1 MTKPVLRRDFFV
13 IYLQT
18 FKKLFQQKLSLF
30 ISLFILLGFP
40 CGAAFSA
47 EIQIPSE
54 WGHVSERIQGT
65 NGKTLVLIQEAH
77 VDYSAQKSITEILKN
92 LIENQSLRLILVEG
106 GWDDMGLSFLRNYGS
121 PEGRKEVAEKF
132 LQDGMISAE
141 EYLDVVSDFD
151 MHLWG
156 IEDPKLY
163 EENMNAF
170 LKIHAEQEQMIAALK
185 PLEETLRALKGKIF
199 PEPVRQF
206 EKKKELFEEGEISFL
221 AFLQFLK
228 TLEANETF
236 WQSFP
241 HLEKFL
247 KTNQTEG
254 GVDSEKAEWE
264 KQELI
269 RVLSKNLTKPEFERV
284 QVAEGHKSLQD
295 EQVYL
300 QSLLGVYQKYQKRLG
315 KVSVQ
320 NLKKYAAMLEEMGKM
335 DSGEIFGELEK
346 AEQKILG
353 GLLKTQDQKELASIS
368 GPFRLLKKLFELKLG
383 PGEFEKFEKNPDAFQ
398 LSEWQK
404 FIELKTRELS
414 LEDSLPRVDYGQIE
428 KWIPQA
434 RAFYQAAQK
443 REEALIENT
452 FKKVQTEKDPLAA
465 LIVGG
470 FHSQTLVRAL
480 KEKGYSVVTVL
491 PRFTPSDLDASS
503 QHYFEILKYKWG
515 KGPASTNLVQS

>member
-1 MTKPVLRRDFFV
+1 ML
-13 IYLQT
+13 
-18 FKKLFQQKLSLF
+18 LS
-30 ISLFILLGFP
+30 FP
-40 CGAAFSA
+40 CVAAFSA

-54 WGHVSERIQGT
+54 WGHISETFQGT

-77 VDYSAQKSITEILKN
+77 VDYSAQKSIAEILKH

-106 GWDDMGLSFLRNYGS
+106 GWDDMGLSFLRNYAN
-121 PEGRKEVAEKF
+121 PEARQEVAEKF

-151 MHLWG
+151 MSLWG

-163 EENMNAF
+163 EANMEAF

-185 PLEETLRALKGKIF
+185 PLEETLNVLKEKIF

-206 EKKKELFEEGEISFL
+206 EKKKEFFEKGEVSFL
-221 AFLQFLK
+221 AYLQFLK

-247 KTNQTEG
+247 KTSQTEE

-264 KQELI
+264 KQALI
-269 RVLSKNLTKPEFERV
+269 RALSKNLTKPEFERV
-284 QVAEGHKSLQD
+284 QLVEGRKGLQD

-300 QSLLGVYQKYQKRLG
+300 QSLLDVYQKYQKRLG

-320 NLKKYAAMLEEMGKM
+320 NLAKYAGMLKEMGKM
-335 DSGEIFGELEK
+335 DSGEIFSELEK
-346 AEQKILG
+346 VEQKILDSM
-353 GLLKTQDQKELASIS
+353 LKTQDQKELAAIS
-368 GPFRLLKKLFELKLG
+368 GSFRLLKKLFELKLG
-383 PGEFEKFEKNPDAFQ
+383 PWEFGKFEKNPDAFQ
-398 LSEWQK
+398 LSQWQT
-404 FIELKTRELS
+404 FINVKLRELS
-414 LEDSLPRVDYGQIE
+414 LGGRLAQPDYGQIE

-434 RAFYQAAQK
+434 KTFYQAAQK

-452 FKKVQTEKDPLAA
+452 FKKVQAEKDPLAA

-470 FHSQTLVRAL
+470 FHSETLVRAL
-480 KEKGYSVVTVL
+480 KEKGYSVVTVM
-491 PRFTPSDLDASS
+491 PRFTPNDLEALS

>member
-1 MTKPVLRRDFFV
+1 MFCRDFFV

-18 FKKLFQQKLSLF
+18 FKKLFQQELSFF
-30 ISLFILLGFP
+30 ISLFILLSFSSGTT
-40 CGAAFSA
+40 FSA
-47 EIQIPSE
+47 EVQIPAE
-54 WGHVSERIQGT
+54 WGHISEKIQGT

-77 VDYSAQKSITEILKN
+77 VDYSAQKSISEILKN

-106 GWDDMGLSFLRNYGS
+106 GWDDMGLSYLRNYGS

-132 LQDGMISAE
+132 LQEGMISAE

-151 MHLWG
+151 MSLWG

-163 EENMNAF
+163 EENMEAF
-170 LKIHAEQEQMIAALK
+170 LKIHVEQEQMISALK
-185 PLEETLRALKGKIF
+185 PLEETLNALKEKIF

-206 EKKKELFEEGEISFL
+206 EKKKELFEKGEVSFL
-221 AFLQFLK
+221 GFLQSLK
-228 TLEANETF
+228 NLKPHQDF

-241 HLEKFL
+241 NLEKFL
-247 KTNQTEG
+247 KTSQAEAE
-254 GVDSEKAEWE
+254 VDSEKAEWE

-269 RVLSKNLTKPEFERV
+269 RALSKNLTKPEFERV
-284 QVAEGHKSLQD
+284 QLVEAHKSLQD
-295 EQVYL
+295 EQASL
-300 QSLLGVYQKYQKRLG
+300 QSLLGIYEKYQKRLG

-320 NLKKYAAMLEEMGKM
+320 NLKKYSVMLEEMGKM

-353 GLLKTQDQKELASIS
+353 EMLKTQDEKELAAIS
-368 GPFRLLKKLFELKLG
+368 ESFCFLKKLFELKLG
-383 PGEFEKFEKNPDAFQ
+383 PAEFEKFEKNPNVFQ
-398 LSEWQK
+398 LSQWQI
-404 FIELKTRELS
+404 FIEAKTREFS
-414 LEDSLPRVDYGQIE
+414 LEDRLPRPDYKQIK

-434 RAFYQAAQK
+434 KAFYQAAQK

-452 FKKVQTEKDPLAA
+452 FKKIQAEKDPLTA

-470 FHSQTLVRAL
+470 FHSETLVRAL
-480 KEKGYSVVTVL
+480 KAKGYSVITVM
-491 PRFTPSDLDASS
+491 PRFTPSDLEASS

-515 KGPASTNLVQS
+515 RGPTVTAQLSQS